1 MNAQVQFIDFEGRSD
16 GGSLLQILSQ
26 LRPRRIVLVRGTPDN
41 IDIVSKH
48 CVQSIGARVFT
59 PKKGDIVDA
68 TTETH
73 IYQVRL
79 TEALIS
85 QLFFQKGK
93 DAEIAWMDSGVVV
106 RQKQIAAIG
115 AASDMEVDQEEPTE
129 GNFNFFFFIYYS
141 DVRFNDQTTSTQ
153 TYSIFTVIEEDQKLL
168 TLAPLDEEDIPPHNS
183 VFVNELKLSD
193 FKQILQKHN
202 INSEFSGGV
211 LWCSNGTLALKR
223 VNFHLSKLKKIN
235 FFFCCREK

>member
-1 MNAQVQFIDFEGRSD
+1 MVEKPTKCISSRKLIEVNAQVQFIDFEGRSD

-26 LRPRRIVLVRGTPDN
+26 LRPRRIVVVRGNPDS

-93 DAEIAWMDSGVVV
+93 DAEIAWMDSEVVV
-106 RQKQIAAIG
+106 RKKQIAAIG
-115 AASDMEVDQEEPTE
+115 STPSDMEVDNEEPTE
-129 GNFNFFFFIYYS
+129 GKKLDFFGIS
-141 DVRFNDQTTSTQ
+141 G
-153 TYSIFTVIEEDQKLL
+153 I
-168 TLAPLDEEDIPPHNS
+168 
-183 VFVNELKLSD
+183 VNQHFD
-193 FKQILQKHN
+193 NLQ
-202 INSEFSGGV
+202 
-211 LWCSNGTLALKR
+211 WW
-223 VNFHLSKLKKIN
+223 KKTKN
-235 FFFCCREK
+235 C